1 MDGNG
6 NHGDDGDDDTASA
19 GRRVQSYKDDGDS
32 ADRTDML
39 RTAPEY
45 DTEDIFEDK
54 NTAPDCAGT
63 AAGPPRDS
71 RGTAAGQP
79 RDSRGTADAS
89 PTHRGPSGGIAAGR
103 PRIAADPAGQPRDS
117 RGTADASPPHRRGIA
132 EAKNQPELLLKHKN
146 RSHDDG

>member
-6 NHGDDGDDDTASA
+6 NHGDDGDDDKASA

-54 NTAPDCAGT
+54 NTAPDCAGI

-89 PTHRGPSGGIAAGR
+89 PPH
-103 PRIAADPAGQPRDS
+103 S
-117 RGTADASPPHRRGIA
+117 RSIA